1 MNEYIQDLAS
11 IDYLSLITSIVIIMG
26 VVVSLKSLIEKFC
39 ETVGIEFSWI
49 RERNIRKQKN
59 EEMKECQSTIK
70 RELRELRERQ
80 DVFEKE
86 HRENIEKR
94 DEFDKEI
101 ISAINTIK
109 DSIVDFKADIE
120 RKEAEKKFEKL
131 RDDIVNFAN
140 ELALRD
146 TVSSELMENVY
157 RKINVYH
164 SLSEEYGFKN
174 SQAPVSI
181 DAIKQ
186 KYQEM
191 ILSGHITKKEED

>member
-1 MNEYIQDLAS
+1 MNGYIQDLAS
-11 IDYLSLITSIVIIMG
+11 IDYFSLISSIV
-26 VVVSLKSLIEKFC
+26 VVMAAILAIKELIERFC
-39 ETVGIEFSWI
+39 NSVGIEFSWI
-49 RERNIRKQKN
+49 REKKERIQKDK
-59 EEMKECQSTIK
+59 EMKECQTTIK
-70 RELRELRERQ
+70 RELRELKERQ
-80 DVFEKE
+80 DRFEKE
-86 HRENIEKR
+86 HRESVKKR
-94 DEFDKEI
+94 DASNKEI

-109 DSIVDFKADIE
+109 DSITDFKSDIE

-181 DAIKQ
+181 KAIEQ

>member
-1 MNEYIQDLAS
+1 MNEYITDLAS
-11 IDYLSLITSIVIIMG
+11 IDYLSLLTSAVIVMSAILA
-26 VVVSLKSLIEKFC
+26 LKSLVEKFC
-39 ETVGIEFSWI
+39 DAVGIEFSWI
-49 RERNIRKQKN
+49 
-59 EEMKECQSTIK
+59 KEKKELKACQTTIK
-70 RELRELRERQ
+70 QELRELRERQ
-80 DVFEKE
+80 DAFEKE

-94 DEFDKEI
+94 DEFNKEI

-146 TVSSELMENVY
+146 TVSAELMENVY
-157 RKINVYH
+157 SKINTYR
-164 SLSEEYGFKN
+164 SLEERYKFAN
-174 SQAPVSI
+174 NQAPVSI
-181 DAIKQ
+181 EAIKQ

-191 ILSGHITKKEED
+191 ILSGHIVKEED

>member
-11 IDYLSLITSIVIIMG
+11 IDYLSLLTSAVIVMSAILA
-26 VVVSLKSLIEKFC
+26 LKSLVEKFC
-39 ETVGIEFSWI
+39 DAVGIEFSWI
-49 RERNIRKQKN
+49 
-59 EEMKECQSTIK
+59 KEKKELKACQTTIK
-70 RELRELRERQ
+70 HELRELKGRQ

-94 DEFDKEI
+94 DEFNKEI
-101 ISAINTIK
+101 ISAINMIK

-146 TVSSELMENVY
+146 TVSSELMENVFKKVKAY
-157 RKINVYH
+157 E
-164 SLSEEYGFKN
+164 SLSQEYNFKN
-174 SQAPVSI
+174 NQAPISI
-181 DAIKQ
+181 KAIEQ
-186 KYQEM
+186 KYQDM
-191 ILSGHITKKEED
+191 ILSGHIVKEED